1 MLKRVVVTGLGP
13 VNARTAGWE
22 PLWKL
27 FLCASQEGEAIGGPV
42 AKYEPRPAP
51 HTASRSQFRQADA
64 LARLALQ
71 AVDLAVADSEL
82 DLSELEPEDV
92 GIAFGTGYGCLA
104 ANVEYLQGVLQR
116 GSRLGNPV
124 VFQNTVPN
132 AATGYV
138 SVAQGLRGPTA
149 TFSSGATAG
158 LLALDFAYQQIAEGH
173 VQTMIVVSADCV
185 CPQLEDDFAARGHL
199 SPSRVPRPFDIER
212 DGTVLSAGACAL
224 VLEEYATARRRGAIM
239 YEEILATGFGSDP
252 GEDSAR
258 ALANAVED
266 ALHRAAAT
274 PEEIGA
280 VFSGASGSVDADV
293 WESRGLW
300 KAMGEHAGRVPV
312 TCPKSVMGETL
323 GNAGTFG
330 VLLAALTLGSG
341 WLAGTA
347 HHGRLDPR
355 CPLNVQAGGRQ
366 VQPQLALV
374 PVLGEDQ
381 TAAAVVLR
389 RCA

>member
-1 MLKRVVVTGLGP
+1 MLSRVVVTGLGP
-13 VNARTAGWE
+13 VNAQVAGWE

-27 FLCASQEGEAIGGPV
+27 FLGARDGQQSQADGGAV
-42 AKYEPRPAP
+42 AKYVARTAP
-51 HTASRSQFRQADA
+51 HTGSRSQLRQADA

-71 AVDLAVADSEL
+71 AVDLAVADSEV
-82 DLSELEPEDV
+82 DLAELEPEDV

-149 TFSSGATAG
+149 TFSSGWTAG
-158 LLALDFAYQQIAEGH
+158 LQALDFAYQQIADGNVH
-173 VQTMIVVSADCV
+173 TMIVVSADCL
-185 CPQLEDDFAARGHL
+185 CPQLVDDFAARGHL
-199 SPSRVPRPFDIER
+199 RPSE
-212 DGTVLSAGACAL
+212 GACAL
-224 VLEEYATARRRGAIM
+224 VLEEYGTARRRGAIV
-239 YEEILATGFGSDP
+239 YGEILGTGFGSDP
-252 GEDSAR
+252 GEDSAG
-258 ALANAVED
+258 ALATAVED

-274 PEEIGA
+274 PEEIGV
-280 VFSGASGSVDADV
+280 VFSGASGSGDADAS
-293 WESRGLW
+293 ESRGLW

-312 TCPKSVMGETL
+312 TCPKSVLGETL

-341 WLAGTA
+341 WLAGTT
-347 HHGRLDPR
+347 HDSQRNSR

-366 VQPQLALV
+366 VQPELALV
-374 PVLGEDQ
+374 PVLGDDQ